1 MKKSLSRIK
10 KPKVGTR
17 EKILESALVL
27 LEKKGAH
34 ELSLRE
40 IARKAK
46 ISTMAPYKHFKDKKE
61 LIAVICEDGFKHLS
75 EDFKAVERKYLDP
88 AQRFRMMSGAYADFV
103 FNRPA
108 LAKLMFGG
116 FIDTKELGNY
126 PGVKCAGDDCYD
138 HLLQMIEYGQ
148 HHGFLRAGP
157 VEPIAAIIWST
168 IHGFSMLW
176 MEKNFEEN
184 PGDQTEELKGQLLDL
199 MAHIL
204 VNGLKP
210 SN

>member
-1 MKKSLSRIK
+1 MKKSSIKIK

-17 EKILESALVL
+17 EKILETALVL

-46 ISTMAPYKHFKDKKE
+46 LSTMAPYKHFKDKND
-61 LIAVICEDGFKHLS
+61 LIAVLGQEGFKDLS
-75 EDFKAVERKYLDP
+75 EDFKNVARKYLDP

-116 FIDTKELGNY
+116 FIETKDLGNY
-126 PGVKCAGDDCYD
+126 PDLKCAGDECYD

-148 HHGFLRAGP
+148 HHGFLKAGP
-157 VEPIAAIIWST
+157 VDAIAAIIWST

-199 MAHIL
+199 MSHIL

-210 SN
+210 

>member
-1 MKKSLSRIK
+1 MKKSSIKIK

-17 EKILESALVL
+17 EKILETALVL

-46 ISTMAPYKHFKDKKE
+46 LSTMAPYKHFKDKND
-61 LIAVICEDGFKHLS
+61 LIAVLGQEGFKDLS
-75 EDFKAVERKYLDP
+75 EDFKNVERKYLDP

-116 FIDTKELGNY
+116 FIETKDLGNY
-126 PGVKCAGDDCYD
+126 PDLKCAGDECYD

-148 HHGFLRAGP
+148 HHGFLKAGP
-157 VEPIAAIIWST
+157 VDAIAAIIWST

-199 MAHIL
+199 MSHIL

-210 SN
+210 

>member
-1 MKKSLSRIK
+1 MKKSLSRVK

-17 EKILESALVL
+17 EKILETALLL

-46 ISTMAPYKHFKDKKE
+46 LSTMAPYKHFKDKSD
-61 LIAVICEDGFKHLS
+61 LIAVLGQQGFKDLS
-75 EDFKAVERKYLDP
+75 EDFKTVERKYLDP

-116 FIDTKELGNY
+116 FIETKDLGKY
-126 PGVKCAGDDCYD
+126 PDLKCAGDDCYD
-138 HLLQMIEYGQ
+138 HLIQMIEYGQ
-148 HHGFLRAGP
+148 HHGFLKAGP
-157 VEPIAAIIWST
+157 VDAMAAIIWST

-176 MEKNFEEN
+176 MEKNFEET
-184 PGDQTEELKGQLLDL
+184 PGDQTEELKGQLLDI
-199 MAHIL
+199 MSHIL

-210 SN
+210 

>member
-1 MKKSLSRIK
+1 MKKSSIKIK
-10 KPKVGTR
+10 KTKVGTR
-17 EKILESALVL
+17 EKILETALVL

-46 ISTMAPYKHFKDKKE
+46 LSTMAPYKHFKDKND
-61 LIAVICEDGFKHLS
+61 LIAVLGQEGFKDLS
-75 EDFKAVERKYLDP
+75 EDFKNVARKYLDP

-116 FIDTKELGNY
+116 FIETKDLGNY
-126 PGVKCAGDDCYD
+126 PDLKCAGDECYD

-148 HHGFLRAGP
+148 HHGFLKAGP
-157 VEPIAAIIWST
+157 VDAIAAIIWST

-199 MAHIL
+199 MSHIL

-210 SN
+210 

>member
-1 MKKSLSRIK
+1 MKKSLSRVK

-17 EKILESALVL
+17 EKILETALVL

-46 ISTMAPYKHFKDKKE
+46 LSTMAPYKHFKDKKE
-61 LIAVICEDGFKHLS
+61 LIAVLCEDGFKHLS
-75 EDFKAVERKYLDP
+75 EDFKSVERKYLDP
-88 AQRFRMMSGAYADFV
+88 AQRFRMMSDAYADFV
-103 FNRPA
+103 FKRPA
-108 LAKLMFGG
+108 LSKLMFGG

-126 PGVKCAGDDCYD
+126 PEVKCAGDECYD
-138 HLLQMIEYGQ
+138 HLIQMIEYGQ
-148 HHGFLRAGP
+148 HHGFLKVGP
-157 VEPIAAIIWST
+157 VDAIAAIIWST

-184 PGDQTEELKGQLLDL
+184 PGDQTEELKGQLLD
-199 MAHIL
+199 MMSHIL
-204 VNGLKP
+204 VNGLKA
-210 SN
+210 

>member
-1 MKKSLSRIK
+1 MRKSSSKVK

-17 EKILESALVL
+17 EKILETALLL

-46 ISTMAPYKHFKDKKE
+46 LSTMAPYKHFKDKND
-61 LIAVICEDGFKHLS
+61 LIAVLGQQGFKDLS
-75 EDFKAVERKYLDP
+75 EDFKNVGRKYLDP
-88 AQRFRMMSGAYADFV
+88 VQRFRMMSGAYADFV

-116 FIDTKELGNY
+116 FIETKDLGKY
-126 PGVKCAGDDCYD
+126 PDLKCAGDDCYD
-138 HLLQMIEYGQ
+138 HLIQMIEYGQ
-148 HHGFLRAGP
+148 HHGFLKAGP
-157 VEPIAAIIWST
+157 VDAMAAIIWST

-176 MEKNFEEN
+176 IEKNFEEN
-184 PGDQTEELKGQLLDL
+184 PGDQTEELKGQLLD
-199 MAHIL
+199 MMSHIL

-210 SN
+210 

>member
-1 MKKSLSRIK
+1 MKKSLSRVK

-17 EKILESALVL
+17 EKILETALLL

-46 ISTMAPYKHFKDKKE
+46 LSTMAPYKHFKDKND
-61 LIAVICEDGFKHLS
+61 LIAMLGQQGFKDLS
-75 EDFKAVERKYLDP
+75 EDFKTVERKYLDP

-116 FIDTKELGNY
+116 FIETKDLGKY
-126 PGVKCAGDDCYD
+126 PDLKCAGDDCYD
-138 HLLQMIEYGQ
+138 HLIQMIEYGQ
-148 HHGFLRAGP
+148 HHGFLKAGP
-157 VEPIAAIIWST
+157 VDAMAAIIWST

-184 PGDQTEELKGQLLDL
+184 PGDQTEELKGQLLDI
-199 MAHIL
+199 MSHIL
-204 VNGLKP
+204 VNGLKA
-210 SN
+210 

>member
-1 MKKSLSRIK
+1 MKKSLSKVK

-17 EKILESALVL
+17 EKILETALVL

-46 ISTMAPYKHFKDKKE
+46 LSTMAPYKHFKDKND
-61 LIAVICEDGFKHLS
+61 LIAVLSQEGFKDLS
-75 EDFKAVERKYLDP
+75 EDFKNVERKYLDP

-116 FIDTKELGNY
+116 FIETKDLGKY
-126 PGVKCAGDDCYD
+126 PDLKCAGDDCYD

-148 HHGFLRAGP
+148 HHGFLKVGP
-157 VEPIAAIIWST
+157 VDAIAAIIWST

-184 PGDQTEELKGQLLDL
+184 PGDQTEELKGQLLD
-199 MAHIL
+199 MMSHIL

-210 SN
+210 

>member
-1 MKKSLSRIK
+1 MKKSLSRVK

-17 EKILESALVL
+17 EKILETALLL

-46 ISTMAPYKHFKDKKE
+46 LSTMAPYKHFKDKSD
-61 LIAVICEDGFKHLS
+61 LIAVLGQQGFKDLS
-75 EDFKAVERKYLDP
+75 EDFKTVERKYLDP

-116 FIDTKELGNY
+116 FIETKDLGKY
-126 PGVKCAGDDCYD
+126 PDLKCAGDDCYD
-138 HLLQMIEYGQ
+138 HLIQMIEYGQ
-148 HHGFLRAGP
+148 HHGFLKAGP
-157 VEPIAAIIWST
+157 VDAMAAIIWST

-184 PGDQTEELKGQLLDL
+184 PGDQTEELKGQLLDI
-199 MAHIL
+199 MSHIL

-210 SN
+210 

>member
-1 MKKSLSRIK
+1 MKKSLSRVK

-17 EKILESALVL
+17 EKILETALLL

-46 ISTMAPYKHFKDKKE
+46 LSTMAPYKHFKDKKE
-61 LIAVICEDGFKHLS
+61 LIAVLCEDGFKHLS
-75 EDFKAVERKYLDP
+75 EDFKSVERKYLYP

-116 FIDTKELGNY
+116 FIETKDLGKY
-126 PGVKCAGDDCYD
+126 PDLKCAGDDCYD
-138 HLLQMIEYGQ
+138 HLIQMIEYGQ
-148 HHGFLRAGP
+148 HHGFLKAGP
-157 VEPIAAIIWST
+157 VDAMAAIIWST

-184 PGDQTEELKGQLLDL
+184 PGDQTEELKGQLLDI
-199 MAHIL
+199 MSHIL
-204 VNGLKP
+204 VNGLKA
-210 SN
+210 

>member
-1 MKKSLSRIK
+1 MRKSSSKVK

-17 EKILESALVL
+17 EKILETALLL

-46 ISTMAPYKHFKDKKE
+46 LSTMAPYKHFKDKND
-61 LIAVICEDGFKHLS
+61 LIAVLGQQGFKDLS
-75 EDFKAVERKYLDP
+75 EDFKNVERKYLDP

-116 FIDTKELGNY
+116 FIETKDLGKY
-126 PGVKCAGDDCYD
+126 PDLKCAGDDCYD

-148 HHGFLRAGP
+148 HHGFLKAGP
-157 VEPIAAIIWST
+157 VDAIAAIIWST
-168 IHGFSMLW
+168 IYGFSMLW

-184 PGDQTEELKGQLLDL
+184 PGDQTEELKGQLLD
-199 MAHIL
+199 MMSHIL

-210 SN
+210 

>member
-1 MKKSLSRIK
+1 MKKSLSRVK

-17 EKILESALVL
+17 EKILETALLL

-46 ISTMAPYKHFKDKKE
+46 LSTMAPYKHFKDKKE
-61 LIAVICEDGFKHLS
+61 LIAVLCEDGFKHLS
-75 EDFKAVERKYLDP
+75 EDFKSVERKYLDP

-103 FNRPA
+103 FKRSA
-108 LAKLMFGG
+108 LSKLMFGG

-126 PGVKCAGDDCYD
+126 PEVKCAGDECYD
-138 HLLQMIEYGQ
+138 HLIQMIEYGQ
-148 HHGFLRAGP
+148 HHGFLKVGP
-157 VEPIAAIIWST
+157 VDAIAAIIWST

-184 PGDQTEELKGQLLDL
+184 PGDQTEELKGQLLD
-199 MAHIL
+199 MMSHIL
-204 VNGLKP
+204 VNGLKA
-210 SN
+210 